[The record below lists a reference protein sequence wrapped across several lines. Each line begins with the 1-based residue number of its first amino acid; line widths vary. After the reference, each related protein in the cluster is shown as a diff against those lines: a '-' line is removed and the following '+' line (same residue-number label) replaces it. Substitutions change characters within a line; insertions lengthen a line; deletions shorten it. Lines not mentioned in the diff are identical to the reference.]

1 MLGKRAFPHPIEF
14 SERIMGRM
22 GYLVKGKRR
31 KNVTLQ
37 SRAAKGHVLG
47 LRGKAKR
54 CPGLGARAFRSEP

>member
-1 MLGKRAFPHPIEF
+1 MLGKSAFPHPVEF

-37 SRAAKGHVLG
+37 SWVAKGWGLG
-47 LRGKAKR
+47 LRESQKGA
-54 CPGLGARAFRSEP
+54 PG